1 MKNTNLV
8 RIEVIFFSS
17 NHWYS
22 KIIKWFCNLFRKDK
36 KDSFVPSHVGIN
48 VNGKFREALT
58 SGFVQTKLSNY
69 KKENIRKFI
78 SYRADEQSIKAGLK
92 EFNNCW
98 GKPYGWLA
106 LLSGAIYTITNKQTY
121 SDGEDTMDCSE
132 AVTRILRAFGYN
144 ICENVEPDSITP
156 EILYEELKE
165 KWD

>member
-22 KIIKWFCNLFRKDK
+22 KLIKWFCDLFRKNK
-36 KDSFVPSHVGIN
+36 QDSFIPSHVGIN
-48 VNGKFREALT
+48 INGKFREALT

-69 KKENIRKFI
+69 KKETIRKFI

-92 EFNNCW
+92 EVNKCW

-106 LLSGAIYTITNKQTY
+106 LISGAIYTVTNKQTY

-132 AVTRILRAFGYN
+132 AVTRILRAFGYS
-144 ICENVEPDSITP
+144 ICGNVEPDSITP

-165 KWD
+165 KWG